1 MIATIDADLVAF
13 ISAAASENENEGIAR
28 YRTNTFVEKILE
40 ETGADGYELYFSGPN
55 NFRYQVFPEYKRQ
68 RADVPKPIHY
78 KACKQFLKEDWNAI
92 EFRLEIEADDA
103 MGIMQNE
110 HTICCSIDKDMD
122 MIPGWHYSWAIWRLG
137 KEVRPA
143 KKYYVTPEKALYN
156 FYHQLLI
163 GDPSDGIKGAV
174 GIGKTKAK
182 GILQG
187 CKSHMEYIQACRP
200 YFSCDEEMEM
210 NAKVLWIWQKY
221 PDNIID
227 RWKEAGYQTEV
238 IESEGE
244 NRATDSA

>member
-1 MIATIDADLVAF
+1 MIAVIDADLVAF
-13 ISAAASENENEGIAR
+13 ISAASAERDSEWIAKH
-28 YRTNTFVEKILE
+28 RTNEFVEKILE
-40 ETGADGYELYFSGPN
+40 DTGAEGYELYFSGPN
-55 NFRYQVFPEYKRQ
+55 NFRYQVFPEYKRS
-68 RADVPKPIHY
+68 RADVPKPTHY
-78 KACKQFLKEDWNAI
+78 KACRQFLKEDWNAI

-103 MGIMQNE
+103 MGIMQRE
-110 HTICCSIDKDMD
+110 DTICCSIDKDMD
-122 MIPGWHYSWAIWRLG
+122 MIPGAHYNWAIWRLG
-137 KEVRPA
+137 KEIRPA
-143 KKYYVTPEKALYN
+143 KTYNVTPEKALYN
-156 FYHQLLI
+156 FYTQLLI

-187 CKSHMEYIQACRP
+187 CKTHLEYITACRP

-244 NRATDSA
+244 DRAADSA